1 MKEEMTIKLCVPC
14 RVIVF
19 APCLSMQESVAG
31 GRQCVA
37 VSLELVG
44 SLVESYQHGLSDVS
58 SILPLQQL
66 CWGSYRGERI
76 MPALL

>member
-1 MKEEMTIKLCVPC
+1 MTIKLCVPC

-44 SLVESYQHGLSDVS
+44 SLVESYQHGLGDVS
-58 SILPLQQL
+58 SRLYLYSSCVREVTSCSLSQL
-66 CWGSYRGERI
+66 VGGI
-76 MPALL
+76 

>member
-1 MKEEMTIKLCVPC
+1 MTIKLCVPC

-37 VSLELVG
+37 VSLE
-44 SLVESYQHGLSDVS
+44 SLVESYQHGLGDVS
-58 SILPLQQL
+58 SRHTSTVVVLGKLPVAV
-66 CWGSYRGERI
+66 YHN
-76 MPALL
+76 